1 MKYAMAAMM
10 LAAASAGEGVTVHG
24 RVLPRERRRP
34 PKVLGPRKVAC
45 RRCGAAVGES
55 CDPRTLGR
63 YHYHRVR
70 VDDAEARKRGGGE
83 G

>member
-1 MKYAMAAMM
+1 MKYAMAMAAMM
-10 LAAASAGEGVTVHG
+10 LATASAGEGVTVHG
-24 RVLPRERRRP
+24 RFLPEKRRP
-34 PKVLGPRKVAC
+34 LGPRKVAC

-70 VDDAEARKRGGGE
+70 VDDAAARKRGGE